1 MKERIW
7 KRLKRD
13 KNLLIGGLLVALIL
27 FSAGISLASDVWKF
41 GLPHQP
47 NTMGRDRMIAPNE
60 TFWFGTDQFGRD
72 TFSRIVKGS
81 WNSIQVGVISVVIG
95 LVLGVIIG
103 MIAGY
108 FGGWIDEVLMRISD
122 VVYGFPAILMA
133 ILITSILRPGIQNS
147 MIAIGIATVPVF
159 ARLTRASFLALKER
173 DFVTSARALGRSQ
186 TGIILKHILP
196 NSLSPIL
203 IQASTSFAIAIL
215 AEAALSYLGLGTQP
229 PNASWGLMLKEAQNL
244 INRTIWP
251 AIFPGLAIAVA
262 VMGFNLLGDG
272 LRDVLDPR
280 TSR

>member
-1 MKERIW
+1 MKQHLW

-13 KNLLIGGLLVALIL
+13 KNLLIGGLLVGLI
-27 FSAGISLASDVWKF
+27 FISAGISLASDVWEF

-47 NTMGRDRMIAPNE
+47 NTMGRDRMVAPNE
-60 TFWFGTDQFGRD
+60 SYWFGTDQFGRD

-81 WNSIQVGVISVVIG
+81 WNSIQVGVISVAIG
-95 LVLGVIIG
+95 LLLGVIIG

-147 MIAIGIATVPVF
+147 MIAIGIATIPVF
-159 ARLTRASFLALKER
+159 ARLTRGSFLALKER

-186 TGIILKHILP
+186 FGLIMRHILP

>member
-1 MKERIW
+1 MKQRIW

-13 KNLLIGGLLVALIL
+13 KNLLIGGLLVGLIL
-27 FSAGISLASDVWKF
+27 ISAGISLASDVWEF
-41 GLPHQP
+41 GLPYPP
-47 NTMGRDRMIAPNE
+47 NTMGRDRMAAPNE
-60 TFWFGTDQFGRD
+60 TYWFGTDQFGRD

-81 WNSIQVGVISVVIG
+81 WNSIQVGVIAVAIG
-95 LVLGVIIG
+95 LLLGVIIG

-147 MIAIGIATVPVF
+147 MIAIGIATIPVF
-159 ARLTRASFLALKER
+159 ARLTRGSFLSLKER
-173 DFVTSARALGRSQ
+173 DFVVSAQSLGRSRM
-186 TGIILKHILP
+186 GIILKHILP
-196 NSLSPIL
+196 NSMSPIL
-203 IQASTSFAIAIL
+203 VQASTSFAIAIL